1 MGMGRGC
8 WEWLQDSVDSD
19 RGRGGGVSN
28 DSVTMIFLLILMF
41 VCLFFVVIFFSLG
54 IVADQSTVVA
64 MIS

>member
-28 DSVTMIFLLILMF
+28 DSVTMIFFIDF
-41 VCLFFVVIFFSLG
+41 NVCLFVFCCSFFSLG
-54 IVADQSTVVA
+54 LVADQSTVVA